1 MVFPL
6 RDAPQSNQEQPPLS
20 GSTILNRLQGKDIS
34 IVEMSFLI
42 TGDIPDVFK
51 IPRFIDAAKLSGKPL
66 HPTVVLKK
74 PAKADAVPD
83 GPKLSK
89 KEAALRETKARVS
102 ASIAALVSDKPTV
115 AKVREYMEARVKE
128 LCEA

>member
-1 MVFPL
+1 
-6 RDAPQSNQEQPPLS
+6 
-20 GSTILNRLQGKDIS
+20 
-34 IVEMSFLI
+34 
-42 TGDIPDVFK
+42 
-51 IPRFIDAAKLSGKPL
+51 
-66 HPTVVLKK
+66 
-74 PAKADAVPD
+74 
-83 GPKLSK
+83 LSK